1 MFTESYLPYINGVVT
16 HVKSLKD
23 GLEKAGHQ
31 VLIVTVDVNARHH
44 HLEGDVLYCPGKEL
58 KRLYDY
64 GLANPFSRTRFRIIQ
79 EFHPDIIH
87 IHTEF
92 GVGLSAVRIA
102 RKLQIPYVYTL
113 HTMYEDY
120 LYYVAPKPFIPMV
133 RIMSRRYFKYFAQHS
148 QAVTGPSAKVQEYL
162 DECHADRKV
171 NVVPNP
177 VELDKFSPDKVNW
190 DHVAQL
196 KQQYG
201 FREGE
206 MIAGFCGRLGRE
218 KSVDVLLDY
227 WAREIRPE
235 DGIHLMVIGDGPVR
249 EELEQQARDLG
260 ITDMVLFTGAIPHA
274 ELPPYLA
281 VCDVYV
287 TASLSDTNSISML
300 EGEAAGLPV
309 LQRLDPINANQ
320 VIEGDNGYLFNSAE
334 ELGLKLRKIK
344 NMSREDLLALKDR
357 TTRFVKNS
365 GAENLANY
373 TLSVYHAVYK
383 DRLKQMASRPELL
396 QLFPFPGNRK

>member
-1 MFTESYLPYINGVVT
+1 M
-16 HVKSLKD
+16 
-23 GLEKAGHQ
+23 AG
-31 VLIVTVDVNARHH
+31 A
-44 HLEGDVLYCPGKEL
+44 GG
-58 KRLYDY
+58 
-64 GLANPFSRTRFRIIQ
+64 
-79 EFHPDIIH
+79 
-87 IHTEF
+87 
-92 GVGLSAVRIA
+92 
-102 RKLQIPYVYTL
+102 
-113 HTMYEDY
+113 
-120 LYYVAPKPFIPMV
+120 
-133 RIMSRRYFKYFAQHS
+133 
-148 QAVTGPSAKVQEYL
+148 TGT
-162 DECHADRKV
+162 
-171 NVVPNP
+171 
-177 VELDKFSPDKVNW
+177 
-190 DHVAQL
+190 
-196 KQQYG
+196 
-201 FREGE
+201 
-206 MIAGFCGRLGRE
+206 AG
-218 KSVDVLLDY
+218 
-227 WAREIRPE
+227 
-235 DGIHLMVIGDGPVR
+235 
-249 EELEQQARDLG
+249 RDLG

-309 LQRLDPINANQ
+309 LQRLDPVNANQ

>member
-1 MFTESYLPYINGVVT
+1 MRIALFTETYLPYINGVVT
-16 HVKSLKD
+16 HVKLLRE
-23 GLEKAGHQ
+23 GLEKLGHT
-31 VLIVTVDVNARHH
+31 VLVVTSDPNTHH
-44 HLEGDVLYCPGKEL
+44 HYIEDGVLHCPAVKL
-58 KRLYDY
+58 KKIYGY
-64 GLANPFSRTRFRIIQ
+64 GLASPYSHTRTKLLE

-92 GVGLSAVRIA
+92 SMGISGIHIA
-102 RKLQIPYVYTL
+102 HKLKVPLVYTL
-113 HTMYEDY
+113 HTMYDDY
-120 LYYVAPKPFIPMV
+120 VYYVAPKHLSKLAREV
-133 RIMSRRYFKYFAQHS
+133 SRKYARHLAHRAQALTSPSEKGSIYFREA
-148 QAVTGPSAKVQEYL
+148 GIAKP
-162 DECHADRKV
+162 V
-171 NVVPNP
+171 NVIPNA
-177 VELDKFSPDKVNW
+177 VELDRFMVKNIDPAAIKAVREKYQLPEDKMLACFV
-190 DHVAQL
+190 
-196 KQQYG
+196 
-201 FREGE
+201 
-206 MIAGFCGRLGRE
+206 GRLGKE

-309 LQRLDPINANQ
+309 LQRLDPVNANQ
-320 VIEGDNGYLFNSAE
+320 VIAGDNGYLFNSAE

-344 NMSREDLLALKDR
+344 NMSPGGSAWRSRTAPPAL
-357 TTRFVKNS
+357 
-365 GAENLANY
+365 
-373 TLSVYHAVYK
+373 
-383 DRLKQMASRPELL
+383 
-396 QLFPFPGNRK
+396 